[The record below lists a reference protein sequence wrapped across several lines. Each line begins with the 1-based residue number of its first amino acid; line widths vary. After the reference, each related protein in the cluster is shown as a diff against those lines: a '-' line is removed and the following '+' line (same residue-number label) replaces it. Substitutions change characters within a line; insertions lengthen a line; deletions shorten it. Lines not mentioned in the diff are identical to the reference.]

1 MARDCSAWQVNAM
14 RRSKRAAIA
23 FATLL
28 AVSIAAQAQEKFK
41 GRLYPVPLDA
51 SLRAEVTGHGSI
63 SAVLEGH
70 KLSIT
75 GSFEGLK
82 TPATVAQIHQS
93 PVTGVRGPAV
103 LDVAVSKATSG
114 NITASLD
121 LTDEQVGMLRKGQLY
136 IQIHSEKAPDGN
148 LWGWILR

>member
-1 MARDCSAWQVNAM
+1 MQS
-14 RRSKRAAIA
+14 RRSSVALLAGIG
-23 FATLL
+23 LL
-28 AVSIAAQAQEKFK
+28 AVLSSAQAQEKFK

-75 GSFEGLK
+75 GSFEGLR
-82 TPATVAQIHQS
+82 TPATVAQIHS
-93 PVTGVRGPAV
+93 SAVTGVRGPSIV
-103 LDVAVSKATSG
+103 DITVSKGTSG
-114 NITASLD
+114 SITGSLD

>member
-1 MARDCSAWQVNAM
+1 LAGTA
-14 RRSKRAAIA
+14 
-23 FATLL
+23 LL
-28 AVSIAAQAQEKFK
+28 AVLLAAQAQEKFK

-75 GSFEGLK
+75 GSFDGLK

-93 PVTGVRGPAV
+93 PVTGVRGPSI
-103 LDVAVSKATSG
+103 LDLAVSKATNG
-114 NITASLD
+114 SLTGSWE